1 MDIELIIKILDSE
14 GIELTSNIDEAIYIL
29 ADGRMVSGMFDCGVR
44 GIDHRV
50 MEILFEDVD
59 RDSENFW
66 DEVLNRA
73 CLVMYVPETKT
84 VLIKRNQNITDEQLK
99 IINNLENQ
107 KHSVE
112 YF

>member
-29 ADGRMVSGMFDCGVR
+29 ADGRMVSGMFDCGIR

>member
-29 ADGRMVSGMFDCGVR
+29 ADGRMVSGMFECGVR

>member
-84 VLIKRNQNITDEQLK
+84 VLIKRNQNISDEQLK

>member
-99 IINNLENQ
+99 IINNFENQ